1 VDVNVKIDE
10 LIEIVESARAMPM
23 SASCVINRSQVLDLL
38 DELRKAVPEEMD
50 RAKRVLADRES
61 VVAEGRREADR
72 LLERTRSERESIIG
86 NTDVSREA
94 RGAAERI
101 MEQARREAE
110 QIRTDADD
118 YVDQK
123 LANFEV
129 VLTKTLQ
136 SVGRGRDKMRGT
148 HTPMEE
154 LGRHVDEQDAMAE
167 ERKRS
172 RSFTSEPSTG
182 TGEFERPQFTE
193 DGYSTNE
200 YQDDPQ
206 PQYQPEPGYQ
216 QEPGYQPEPGYQ
228 QEPGYQPEPAYRQEP
243 AYQQEAGYQ
252 DGGYDQGQ
260 GHSQDQGHGN
270 RFDAYETQNFT
281 AVAFDEAERPYEP
294 HLQHQEQQ
302 PQQPQGY
309 PVDEYQRYDTGEQP
323 QYGYEP
329 AAYDAGA
336 AQGYGTGE
344 FQIPE
349 QQYGYDTGYG
359 QQAPTQAGPGQVEV
373 VQYGAVPE
381 DTSYFDTGLIDVRQF
396 QQEGYGR

>member
-1 VDVNVKIDE
+1 MDVNVKIDE

-94 RGAAERI
+94 RSAAERI
-101 MEQARREAE
+101 MAEARREAE

-148 HTPMEE
+148 HAPMEE

-172 RSFTSEPSTG
+172 RSFAAEPS
-182 TGEFERPQFTE
+182 TGEFERPQFSTGEFERPQFQE
-193 DGYSTNE
+193 DGYAADG
-200 YQDDPQ
+200 YQDDQ
-206 PQYQPEPGYQ
+206 YQ
-216 QEPGYQPEPGYQ
+216 QET
-228 QEPGYQPEPAYRQEP
+228 
-243 AYQQEAGYQ
+243 GYQ
-252 DGGYDQGQ
+252 DAGYGQDQGQ
-260 GHSQDQGHGN
+260 LHQAQQHQPQPHDN
-270 RFDAYETQNFT
+270 RFDAYETQDFT
-281 AVAFDEAERPYEP
+281 AVAFNEAERPYQ
-294 HLQHQEQQ
+294 QHQQHPDQ
-302 PQQPQGY
+302 VQQPQGY
-309 PVDEYQRYDTGEQP
+309 PVDEYQQYDTGDLP
-323 QYGYEP
+323 QYGYDSG
-329 AAYDAGA
+329 AYDAGA
-336 AQGYGTGE
+336 SQGYGTGE
-344 FQIPE
+344 FRTDP
-349 QQYGYDTGYG
+349 QYGYETGYA
-359 QQAPTQAGPGQVEV
+359 QQVPAQAGPRPGQVEV